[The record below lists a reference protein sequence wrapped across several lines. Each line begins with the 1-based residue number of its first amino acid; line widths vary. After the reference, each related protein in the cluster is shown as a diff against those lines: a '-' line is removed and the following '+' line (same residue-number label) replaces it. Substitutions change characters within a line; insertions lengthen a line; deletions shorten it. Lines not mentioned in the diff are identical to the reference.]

1 MQILFRGCNQTIQHK
16 KVCNTYIFIFSA
28 SIDDHNCLSLGQII
42 YIIQKI
48 ITIHLWKL
56 WFPIRK
62 KLNFFSCP
70 VCSFC
75 STAVPFFKPSL
86 VGTTTT
92 IIIQVVIIAVA
103 KEEIIAEAVQVLR
116 HRLLYVRNVMVLV
129 ITTSMENVIHA
140 LNVVVS
146 EETGIHDSVRS

>member
-1 MQILFRGCNQTIQHK
+1 
-16 KVCNTYIFIFSA
+16 
-28 SIDDHNCLSLGQII
+28 
-42 YIIQKI
+42 
-48 ITIHLWKL
+48 
-56 WFPIRK
+56 
-62 KLNFFSCP
+62 
-70 VCSFC
+70 
-75 STAVPFFKPSL
+75 L